1 MMHDSDNNLESCRGL
16 CSVVIPAY
24 NEEVSLE
31 TFLTEVIAFCEQMDW
46 PLIIVNDGSTDRTG
60 QVIDSHS
67 SPLLTQITHK
77 LNRGYGGALKSG
89 IEAAETEYVV
99 TMDSDGQHRLEDLL
113 SMLDELLRVDADMV
127 VGSRRDAA
135 HKGSLYRRTGKALI
149 RGIAGMLM
157 HVPIYDLNSGLKM
170 YRTQLAKNFIKLCPN
185 SMAFSDII
193 TLIFINER
201 CRVVELPIE
210 IAPRLGGTSTIS
222 MQTATETMLEI
233 LNIVVLFNPMRV
245 FLPMALLLGVF
256 GFAWGVPFV
265 LRGEGVQTGALLG
278 MISGLLFFLLG
289 LLAEQLTL
297 IRRNLIK

>member
-1 MMHDSDNNLESCRGL
+1 MTHDSDNDMESRRGI

-31 TFLTEVIAFCEQMDW
+31 AFLPKVITFCEQLDW

-60 QVIDSHS
+60 QVIESHS

-89 IEAAETEYVV
+89 IESARTEYVV
-99 TMDSDGQHRLEDLL
+99 TIDSDGQHRLEDLVG
-113 SMLDELLRVDADMV
+113 MLDELLRVDADMV

-149 RGIAGMLM
+149 RGIASMLM
-157 HVPIYDLNSGLKM
+157 NIPIYDLNSGLKM
-170 YRTQLAKNFIKLCPN
+170 YRTQLAKKFIKLCPN

-193 TLIFINER
+193 ALIFINER
-201 CRVVELPIE
+201 CRVVEKPIE
-210 IAPRLGGTSTIS
+210 IGPRLGGKSTIS
-222 MQTATETMLEI
+222 VQTATETLMEI
-233 LNIVVLFNPMRV
+233 LNIVVLFNPMRI
-245 FLPMALLLGVF
+245 FFPMALVLGVF

-265 LRGEGVQTGALLG
+265 LRGEGVQTGSLLG
-278 MISGLLFFLLG
+278 IVSGLLFFLLG
-289 LLAEQLTL
+289 LIAEQLTL

>member
-1 MMHDSDNNLESCRGL
+1 MHDSDNNVESRRAI

-31 TFLTEVIAFCEQMDW
+31 TFLPEVIAFCEQMDW

-60 QVIDSHS
+60 RVIDSHS

-113 SMLDELLRVDADMV
+113 SMLGELLRVDADMV

-149 RGIAGMLM
+149 RGVAGMLM

-210 IAPRLGGTSTIS
+210 IAPRLSGKSTIS

-245 FLPMALLLGVF
+245 FLPMALILGVF